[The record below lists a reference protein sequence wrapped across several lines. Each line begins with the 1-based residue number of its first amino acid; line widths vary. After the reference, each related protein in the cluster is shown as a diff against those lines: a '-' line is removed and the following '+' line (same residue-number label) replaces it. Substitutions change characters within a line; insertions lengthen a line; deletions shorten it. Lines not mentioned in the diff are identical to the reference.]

1 MAFTVEKL
9 PDEPII
15 VITFRNPSN
24 PTQDY
29 GPLLDQVAKLCE
41 GLEGPIYRIT
51 DLRQVNFS
59 FSDMVV
65 AIAEEFKSGKPGSA
79 ADPRIRT
86 VLAASGELVKLAA
99 ESVKQEQYGARNDT
113 PMFTSLDEAIA
124 YSRAELAKKP
134 EESA

>member
-15 VITFRNPSN
+15 IITFRNPSN
-24 PTQDY
+24 PTEDY

-65 AIAEEFKSGKPGSA
+65 SIAEEFKSGRPGSA
-79 ADPRIRT
+79 ADPRIKA

-99 ESVKQEQYGARNDT
+99 ESVKQEQYGAQSDT
-113 PMFTSLDEAIA
+113 PIFTSLDEAIA
-124 YSRAELAKKP
+124 YARAELAKKP
-134 EESA
+134 PKSA